1 MANALRY
8 FSFIFSG
15 VFLIAYLFIGCSQQR
30 DNQNTKLEDVAGSE
44 EALDFMKTFAGRGV
58 LSDSSEATPPEEVL
72 KKFHFAD
79 DLTLDL
85 VLSEPAITQPV
96 FLNFDHRGRL
106 WVVQYN
112 QYPYP
117 NGVKVL
123 SMDQHIRARF
133 DKVPEPPPAGVKGAD
148 KISFFEDTDGDGIF
162 DKSTDAITGLNIA
175 TSVAVG
181 RGKIWVLDPP
191 YLLAYTDADN
201 NGLPEGNP
209 EVHLKGFG
217 IEDTHAV
224 ANNLRWGPDGWLYGA
239 QGSTCTAN
247 VSSSVSKNISFDGQ
261 AIWRYHPES
270 HVFEIFAEGGGN
282 TFDVEID
289 DKGRIYSGDNGIT
302 RGRYYKQG
310 TFHIRN
316 LGKHGAFTNPYSF
329 GFLEDMNLKGE
340 KVRFTHA
347 FIRYQEQGLPAAYYD
362 RMIAINPMLNLVLLS
377 SFATHGSTFTVTDQ
391 ARILQTED
399 HWFRPVDITTG
410 PDGSV
415 YIADWYDSRLSHVDP
430 RDTWSKGT
438 GRVYRLRNKNKAM
451 AFPPFDISKYSNEQL
466 IQLLSHPSRWF
477 RQQALLELGN
487 RKDITVVPKLKRL
500 MKAENGQTALEAFWA
515 IALSGGFSD
524 SLAVAGIHHQ
534 DPFVRMWAVRLL
546 GDANGVSGATKF
558 ALAELSSTEKH
569 PEVRSQLAATAK
581 RLQGSV
587 ALPMIKNLLK
597 GHDDA
602 ADPDIPLQIW
612 WAIES
617 KSLSDR
623 EGVVA
628 LFEGADIWSNQTV
641 VQSVLGRLMQRWIM
655 EGGEQN
661 YAACARLLT
670 LSPSRKQAK
679 PLINGI
685 QEGLR
690 GRDITALPSVL
701 AKALKPYQ
709 SEYGNESIAIAL
721 HQGQREAITNALK
734 ILADHQADVGER
746 LMYIR
751 IFGEINQPE
760 SVPVMLKLVESS
772 KSTGAIRQASLKA
785 LARYDDREIGVRV
798 TKAYPD
804 ILRSDPNVKDEA
816 LSLLTLRSSWA
827 VELLNAIDRKTL
839 PGEKF
844 IAHTIDRADVPLE
857 IARHLILLGDPGIN
871 ETVYRLWPGI
881 KLASSAEINK
891 RVKEVSKVLES
902 GSGDL
907 LKGRS
912 IFDTRCGSCHRLFEI
927 GGDIGPD
934 LTGYDRNN
942 INDMLTNIIDPNAYI
957 REGYGTLHITT
968 TDKRSIVGTLKA
980 KNGSMLT
987 IQPFHGDVITLS
999 SSQVEE
1005 MVEQKTSIMPEG
1017 LLNGLSDQQIR
1028 DIFAYI
1034 TK

>member
-1 MANALRY
+1 MANASTYLHLIY
-8 FSFIFSG
+8 STL
-15 VFLIAYLFIGCSQQR
+15 FLSAALFIGCGHQP
-30 DNQNTKLEDVAGSE
+30 DNQNTNLEEVAGSD

-72 KKFHFAD
+72 SKFHAAN
-79 DLTLDL
+79 DLALDL
-85 VLSEPAITQPV
+85 ALSEPAISQPV

-117 NGVKVL
+117 KGVKVL

-133 DKVPEPPPAGVKGAD
+133 DKVPEPPPLGVKGAD

-162 DKSTDAITGLNIA
+162 DNSTDVITGLNIA
-175 TSVAVG
+175 TSVALG
-181 RGKIWVLDPP
+181 RGKIWVLAPP
-191 YLLAYTDADN
+191 YLLAYADVDN

-247 VSSSVSKNISFDGQ
+247 VSSSASKNVSFDGQ

-270 HVFEIFAEGGGN
+270 HLFEIFAEGGGN

-289 DKGRIYSGDNGIT
+289 DKGRIFSGDNGIT

-310 TFHIRN
+310 SYHIRN
-316 LGKHGAFTNPYSF
+316 LGKHGAFTNPYAL
-329 GFLEDMNLKGE
+329 GYLEDMELKGE

-347 FIRYQEQGLPAAYYD
+347 FIRYQEQGLPASYYD
-362 RMIAINPMLNLVLLS
+362 RMISINPMQNLVQLS
-377 SFATHGSTFTVTDQ
+377 SLAAHGSTFSVVDE

-438 GRVYRLRNKNKAM
+438 GRVYRLRNKNKNA
-451 AFPPFDISKYSNEQL
+451 ASPPFDISKYSNEQL
-466 IQLLSHPSRWF
+466 IQLLLHPSRWY
-477 RQQALLELGN
+477 RQQAQLELGN

-500 MKAENGQTALEAFWA
+500 MTTENGQTALEAFWA
-515 IALSGGFSD
+515 IALSGGFTD
-524 SLAVAGIHHQ
+524 SVAMAGIQHR

-546 GDANGVSGATKF
+546 GDANKVSPAARL
-558 ALAELSSTEKH
+558 ALAELSSTEQH

-581 RLQGSV
+581 RLHGSV
-587 ALPMIKNLLK
+587 TLMMIRNLLK
-597 GHDDA
+597 NHDDVN
-602 ADPDIPLQIW
+602 DPDVPLQIW

-623 EGVVA
+623 EALVT
-628 LFEGADIWSNQTV
+628 LFEDAAIWSNQTV
-641 VQSVLGRLMQRWIM
+641 VQTVLARLMQRWIM
-655 EGGEQN
+655 EGGAQN
-661 YAACARLLT
+661 YVACARLLT

-701 AKALKPYQ
+701 ANALKPYQ
-709 SEYGNESIAIAL
+709 SEYENESLAIAL

-760 SVPVMLKLVESS
+760 SVPVLLKLVESR
-772 KSTGAIRQASLKA
+772 KSSDAIRQASLKA
-785 LARYDDREIGVRV
+785 LARYDDPEIGARV

-804 ILRSDPNVKDEA
+804 ILRSDPNVKNEA
-816 LSLLTLRSSWA
+816 LSLLALRTAWA
-827 VELLNAIDRKTL
+827 VQLLNAIDRKTL

-844 IAHTIDRADVPLE
+844 IAHTIDKADVPQE
-857 IARHLILLGDPGIN
+857 IVRHLILLGDPAIN
-871 ETVYRLWPGI
+871 ETAYRLWPGVR
-881 KLASSAEINK
+881 LASSAEINK
-891 RVKEVSKVLES
+891 RVKEVSRILES

-907 LKGRS
+907 LKGRL
-912 IFDTRCGSCHRLFEI
+912 IFNTRCGSCHRLFEE
-927 GGDIGPD
+927 GAEIGPD
-934 LTGYDRNN
+934 LTGYDRKN
-942 INDMLTNIIDPNAYI
+942 INEMLTNIIDPNAYI
-957 REGYGTLHITT
+957 REGYGTFHITT

-999 SSQVEE
+999 SNQVEK

-1017 LLNGLSDQQIR
+1017 LLDGLSDQQIR